1 MQVEYEDSGP
11 YPAGPS
17 QPAVHAGVQDGY
29 QRQGD
34 GEDDD
39 DDEAEAALGHAGAGD
54 SEPRTAL
61 AQMKMAR
68 A

>member
-39 DDEAEAALGHAGAGD
+39 DDEAEAALVTLAQVIQR
-54 SEPRTAL
+54 PRTAL